1 MIIEKGGN
9 YENPKSGAYIGI
21 VADVAE
27 LYNVLGKF
35 GPRNKV
41 RIIWIL
47 DSKDST
53 GKPYRVMEQVNAS
66 INERARLYE
75 IAKSVLGA
83 PPTAG
88 KFDTES
94 LLGKV
99 NQLFVVVERGEDGK
113 DYAHVKGIL
122 PVPAGA
128 VGPTVPTDFVR
139 AKDKKPFVP
148 AQSNG
153 NTGAAQAN
161 PAPQA
166 NPVQQ
171 ATATAVGPVS
181 TPAPVSNV
189 TF

>member
-27 LYNVLGKF
+27 LYNVPGKF

-47 DSKDST
+47 DQKDST

-66 INERARLYE
+66 INEKARLYE
-75 IAKSVLGA
+75 IAKGVLGA

-94 LLGKV
+94 LLGKA
-99 NQLFVVVERGEDGK
+99 NQLFVVVEKGDDGK
-113 DYAHVKGIL
+113 EYAHVKGIL
-122 PVPAGA
+122 PLPAGA
-128 VGPTVPTDFVR
+128 TVPAVPTDFVR

-148 AQSNG
+148 GQG
-153 NTGAAQAN
+153 NAPAQAN
-161 PAPQA
+161 PAPVPQ
-166 NPVQQ
+166 PTQQ
-171 ATATAVGPVS
+171 ATATATSGPTAS
-181 TPAPVSNV
+181 PVASNV
-189 TF
+189 SF